1 MSNSS
6 FKTRPT
12 NLLALLLSGA
22 LVLSLGLNGVLLTAR
37 PEPWPDDDNDV
48 LAATTADLHL
58 TQRLLAQC
66 QQHQLRQDSLRVHL
80 QGPAGPAL
88 ADHQP
93 ETFSSQ

>member
-1 MSNSS
+1 MPTTP
-6 FKTRPT
+6 FKPQPT
-12 NLLALLLSGA
+12 NLLALLLGGA

-37 PEPWPDDDNDV
+37 PEPWPDDDDA

-66 QQHQLRQDSLRVHL
+66 QQHQLRQDSLRTHT
-80 QGPAGPAL
+80 ASAAL

-93 ETFSSQ
+93 DFSSAQ

>member
-1 MSNSS
+1 MSKSS

-22 LVLSLGLNGVLLTAR
+22 LVLSLGLNGVLLTTR
-37 PEPWPDDDNDV
+37 PETWPDDDDT

-66 QQHQLRQDSLRVHL
+66 QQHQLRQDSLRVQL

-93 ETFSSQ
+93 ETSSAQ